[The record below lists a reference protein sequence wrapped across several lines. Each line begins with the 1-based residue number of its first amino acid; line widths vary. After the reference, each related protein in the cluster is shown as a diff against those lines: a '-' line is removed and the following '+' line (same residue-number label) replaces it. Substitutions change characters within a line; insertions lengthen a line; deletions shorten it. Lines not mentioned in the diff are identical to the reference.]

1 MQPDQNSF
9 LEGEALRLAQQGA
22 ATAFEFLYRPHR
34 DRVYALCV
42 RMVKKSDSS
51 RGFDARNFSHHIS
64 WNPRVPRSVR
74 FHDLAASGYPQ
85 HRPHVSSQEKARGN
99 VNGNRSDVASAGKA
113 FGVPPALND
122 KLPSKG
128 EPKSK
133 PDDPPR
139 KRERAIASWCEP
151 LEDKAASPSE

>member
-1 MQPDQNSF
+1 MVKIRKEFGLHPMQPDQNSF

-85 HRPHVSSQEKARGN
+85 HRAHVSSQEKAQGN
-99 VNGNRSDVASAGKA
+99 VA
-113 FGVPPALND
+113 
-122 KLPSKG
+122 
-128 EPKSK
+128 
-133 PDDPPR
+133 
-139 KRERAIASWCEP
+139 
-151 LEDKAASPSE
+151 